1 MNFEFLDGPP
11 FINGK
16 MHHGHAL
23 VSSIKDT
30 ILRHK
35 ENQGYKI
42 DFNFGFDEHGLPL
55 EQAVEKELGES
66 KLDL

>member
-35 ENQGYKI
+35 ETKVIRLILILVLMNMVY
-42 DFNFGFDEHGLPL
+42 H
-55 EQAVEKELGES
+55 
-66 KLDL
+66 

>member
-1 MNFEFLDGPP
+1 MSTSKTYEFLDGPP

-30 ILRHK
+30 ILLDMMIV
-35 ENQGYKI
+35 KI
-42 DFNFGFDEHGLPL
+42 CKGI
-55 EQAVEKELGES
+55 K
-66 KLDL
+66 

>member
-30 ILRHK
+30 ILRHR
-35 ENQGYKI
+35 ENQGFKV

-55 EQAVEKELGES
+55 NRL
-66 KLDL
+66 